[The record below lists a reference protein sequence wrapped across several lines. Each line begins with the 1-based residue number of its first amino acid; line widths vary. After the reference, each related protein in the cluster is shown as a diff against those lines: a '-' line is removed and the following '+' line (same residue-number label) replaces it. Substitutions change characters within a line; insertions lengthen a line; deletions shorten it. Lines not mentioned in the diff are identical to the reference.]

1 MIVTRLRQRRVPPEA
16 LLPPPRLPP
25 VPEGQSMLQAAQ
37 DWDEV
42 LGRSDSLAEGVKAAN
57 KIKLRPAVQR

>member
-1 MIVTRLRQRRVPPEA
+1 
-16 LLPPPRLPP
+16 
-25 VPEGQSMLQAAQ
+25 MLQASQ